1 MASRGLSA
9 LERAARQQGW
19 SLDEAQR
26 AAAEALLTG
35 GRGVY
40 LHGPAGRGKTWLV
53 DAWYRRLR
61 RRDRRRV
68 HFHSFLGEYHR
79 AIFRAAYDTDAA
91 IDAVLGDARLLVFD
105 EFHMH
110 DAGDAML
117 LTRLLTRLGRRGVR
131 LIMTSNYA
139 PRGLLPDPVF
149 HPLADPAIDWIESS
163 LDVVELDGGR
173 DYRLAA
179 SASASASGRGRAQPG
194 FRGAWHRAEPGPSD
208 ASPTVELH
216 AGGHRF
222 HAVEAR
228 GSRVRFRFEDL
239 CEAPTS
245 VHDVVEWAG
254 RFDDW
259 VLDGVPA
266 LAHASLAARQRFGD
280 LVDVLC
286 DRGHRLT
293 VFAHVDREALA
304 IGPGMPPDIDRTLS
318 RLALLD

>member
-1 MASRGLSA
+1 MANRGLSA

-19 SLDEAQR
+19 NLDDAQR
-26 AAAEALLTG
+26 AAAETLLTS
-35 GRGVY
+35 GRGIY

-53 DAWYRRLR
+53 DAWYRQLR

-68 HFHSFLGEYHR
+68 HFHAFLGEYHR

-91 IDAVLGDARLLVFD
+91 IDEVLGDVRLLVFD

-117 LTRLLTRLGRRGVR
+117 LTRLLTRLGQRGVR
-131 LIMTSNYA
+131 LVITSNYA
-139 PRGLLPDPVF
+139 PQGLLPNPVF
-149 HPLADPAIDWIESS
+149 HPLAEPAIEWIETS

-179 SASASASGRGRAQPG
+179 DAGGRTRPG
-194 FRGAWHRAEPGPSD
+194 FRGAWHRTEPRSSD
-208 ASPTVELH
+208 AAPSVVLH

-222 HAVEAR
+222 HAVEAT

-245 VHDVVEWAG
+245 VHDVVEWAS

-259 VLDGVPA
+259 VLEGVPA
-266 LAHASLAARQRFGD
+266 LAHASMAARQRFGD

-293 VFAHVDREALA
+293 VFAHVDRDALA
-304 IGPGMPPDIDRTLS
+304 VGPGMPPDIGRTLS